1 MVASGVVGGNEFF
14 EAGHDVVLVFGLGS
28 EDRDVSRA
36 IIDGNEGLGV
46 ATDGSGG
53 ELLEVKEHAFADVGR
68 WW

>member
-1 MVASGVVGGNEFF
+1 MVASGVVRCNEFF

-53 ELLEVKEHAFADVGR
+53 ELLEVKEHTFADVGR